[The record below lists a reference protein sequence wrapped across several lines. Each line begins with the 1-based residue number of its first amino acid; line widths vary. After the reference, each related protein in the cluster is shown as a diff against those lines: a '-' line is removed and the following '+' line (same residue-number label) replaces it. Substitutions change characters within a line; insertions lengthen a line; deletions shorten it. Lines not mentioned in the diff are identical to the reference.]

1 MEKLKDLMLASA
13 RGAGIPDKIDV
24 ASGGLML
31 KFLLSGRILIPA
43 VVMLTNMNHHHAFGT
58 PLIHLKGGLVPDP
71 ELPFGCRIDG
81 DIDMD
86 KTEYALGYIL
96 ISITATFSELKP
108 YILSGQIDEISLLWK
123 ERVAQL
129 SRGKKEL
136 LVDDNAHLPP
146 PKQLKDMS

>member
-1 MEKLKDLMLASA
+1 
-13 RGAGIPDKIDV
+13 
-24 ASGGLML
+24 
-31 KFLLSGRILIPA
+31 
-43 VVMLTNMNHHHAFGT
+43 
-58 PLIHLKGGLVPDP
+58 
-71 ELPFGCRIDG
+71 
-81 DIDMD
+81 MD

-136 LVDDNAHLPP
+136 FVDDYAHLPP